1 MRGGNTLNTTIP
13 SNLNR
18 EFIDGAEAI
27 ARGALDAGCDFF
39 AGYPITPASGVLMH
53 MLRDL
58 PKVGGIGIQGEDEIA
73 SIGFCIGAALGGA
86 KPMTATSGPGLAL
99 YAENIGVSIMVEV
112 PLVIVVVQRLGPA
125 TGAATAGAQGDVQF
139 IRWGTSGGY
148 PVIALVP
155 TDAAECYHLTR
166 RAFDLAQRFRV
177 PVFLATDKE
186 VVMTTETVRSDA
198 FEAAPADW
206 PAVPRDEVVPPL
218 APYNSPKSSPSAIR
232 RWGKGEAGRRVD
244 SFAQE
249 PSNRPAS
256 PLHYTGSSHDE
267 HGFITKDPQT
277 LDRLN
282 RHLAAKIEDHTDE
295 IALVRSDLEAGART
309 LLLSYGVTAR
319 SMIEAVQ
326 MARERGQRVSALTIY
341 SLWPVPEKAIRAALA
356 GIDRVVVVELN
367 LGQYRREIERIVGRS
382 AEVAGVHRV
391 DGELITPQ
399 QILAE
404 VIA

>member
-1 MRGGNTLNTTIP
+1 MKNAV
-13 SNLNR
+13 R

-39 AGYPITPASGVLMH
+39 AGYPITPASGILMH
-53 MLRDL
+53 MLREL

-73 SIGFCIGAALGGA
+73 SLGFCIGTALGGA

-99 YAENIGVSIMVEV
+99 YAENIGVGIMVEV
-112 PLVIVVVQRLGPA
+112 PLVIVIVQRLGPA

-148 PVIALVP
+148 PIIALAP

-186 VVMTTETVRSDA
+186 VVMTTETVRADA
-198 FEAAPADW
+198 FATAPADW
-206 PAVPRDEVVPPL
+206 PAVPRDEIVPSL
-218 APYNSPKSSPSAIR
+218 VPY
-232 RWGKGEAGRRVD
+232 GAG
-244 SFAQE
+244 
-249 PSNRPAS
+249 NGL
-256 PLHYTGSSHDE
+256 LHYTGSSHDE

-282 RHLAAKIEDHTDE
+282 RHLAAKIEDHADE
-295 IALVRSDLEAGART
+295 IALVRADLEAGART
-309 LLLSYGVTAR
+309 LLISYGVSAR
-319 SMIEAVQ
+319 SMIEAIQ
-326 MARERGQRVSALTIY
+326 IARGRGQRVSALTVY
-341 SLWPVPEKAIRAALA
+341 SLWPIPEKAIRSALA
-356 GIDRVVVVELN
+356 GIERVVVAELN
-367 LGQYRREIERIVGRS
+367 LGQYRREIERTVKGS
-382 AEVAGVHRV
+382 AEVVGVHRV

-404 VIA
+404 VIT